1 MDSKQG
7 SGKNNSNTKTSK
19 HSENG
24 LNLKDA
30 KNRGQKRNIFMADA
44 GLLIVAMIWGG
55 GFVAGKFALGGMGP
69 LYITAYRYAG
79 ATLMMFLICIPRLKR
94 MTKKMLLIGGLI
106 GLLMFIGNTLQTIGL
121 QYTTPGKQSFIISL
135 YTVLVPLLSW
145 VILKTKPSKRIIVAA
160 FIALTGISLLTL
172 KNDLTIG
179 LGDFLTFIFAITFSL
194 QVIII
199 GLLVKDMDAPLFTLV
214 QLGAA
219 AFFSILAAVI
229 FEPFQS
235 IGDMGLLPLGGLLY
249 LIVLNSS
256 CAFLLQN
263 LCQRFAPANHTAIL
277 LSTETVFG
285 TIFAVTLAG
294 EVFRGRMILGCA
306 LMFTAIIIAE
316 LPARSVKDHCKESEQ
331 QNGSLPTTQK
341 SEQGEQ

>member
-1 MDSKQG
+1 MGFKEE
-7 SGKNNSNTKTSK
+7 SGKNGGKIQISRDNRNSSNNKDTKDR
-19 HSENG
+19 EQ
-24 LNLKDA
+24 
-30 KNRGQKRNIFMADA
+30 RRNILMADM
-44 GLLIVAMIWGG
+44 GLLVVAIIWGG

-69 LYITAYRYAG
+69 LYIMAYRYAG
-79 ATLMMFLICIPRLKR
+79 AALLMFLICIPRLRK
-94 MTKKMLLIGGLI
+94 MTKKMLVIGGFI

-145 VILKTKPSKRIIVAA
+145 VFLKARPSKRIIAAA
-160 FIALTGISLLTL
+160 FIALAGISLLTL
-172 KNDLTIG
+172 KDDLTIG

-199 GLLVKDMDAPLFTLV
+199 GLLVKDMDVPLFTLV
-214 QLGAA
+214 QLGSA
-219 AFFSILAAVI
+219 AFFSIIAALI

-235 IGDMGLLPLGGLLY
+235 IGEMGLLPLGGLLY
-249 LIVLNSS
+249 LIAFNSS

-294 EVFRGRMILGCA
+294 EVFRGRMLLGCA

-316 LPARSVKDHCKESEQ
+316 FPA
-331 QNGSLPTTQK
+331 GSSKALQRPP
-341 SEQGEQ
+341 EHR